1 MPPAA
6 ASTAS
11 TASLWEQAR
20 SGDLRGA
27 AAAARTA
34 LEDGSPAQAPRVEFH
49 LVAAFCAM
57 RQGRHADALR
67 DLDAAAAAAL
77 GPPSNGV
84 LALRVDVW
92 RAELAYF
99 QGRYSAAT
107 AIVDRVLEPLV
118 AGGERAYAA
127 FALRVRFAI
136 LLAHADYDAV
146 AREAAR
152 AIALAEASGDDYVLV
167 QVLNILGATSF
178 DRATSKLPAPHAR
191 AHLSAL
197 DPHDTAPM
205 EEDAREALR
214 YFERAGEVARRAN
227 YAFAAWYVAGNIER
241 LEILLGHADH
251 AVRAIRKRLK
261 ALQAIGAHYDEIV
274 TRSNLAW
281 GLRVLGLHDEALHE
295 LDVALALARETGTAN
310 VLLEF
315 LEYDRSIVLAAQGD
329 MASARASYREY
340 LRLLHGWDAGFKAV
354 SGDDPPPAP
363 KRPLEPYFLK
373 SADRYI
379 RENLA
384 GTISVEQLAKHCQ
397 VSWRTLQTAFGEYRG
412 VTPVAYIRNLRLDHA
427 RRMLG
432 DSDAA
437 VKDVAA
443 RCGFRSATT
452 FALEFRKRFG
462 VRPSRLRRAARGTAA
477 ETGVGAQAATLAR
490 SIPKQCP
497 SP

>member
-1 MPPAA
+1 MRATGS
-6 ASTAS
+6 STEF
-11 TASLWEQAR
+11 TARLWEQAR

-27 AAAARTA
+27 AAAADAA
-34 LEDGSPAQAPRVEFH
+34 LDRDPPAQAACVELH
-49 LVAAFCAM
+49 LVAASCAM

-77 GPPSNGV
+77 GPPSDV
-84 LALRVDVW
+84 ALALRVDVW

-99 QGRYSAAT
+99 QGRYSAAN
-107 AIVDRVLEPLV
+107 AIIDRVQAPLED
-118 AGGERAYAA
+118 GGELAYAA

-136 LLAHADYDAV
+136 LLAHADYDTV

-152 AIALAEASGDDYVLV
+152 AIALAVASGADYVLV

-205 EEDAREALR
+205 EADAREALR
-214 YFERAGEVARRAN
+214 YFERAGDVARRAN
-227 YAFAAWYVAGNIER
+227 YEFAAWYVAGNVER
-241 LEILLGHADH
+241 LEIVLGHADR

-295 LDVALALARETGTAN
+295 LDVALGLARDTGTAN

-315 LEYDRSIVLAAQGD
+315 LEYDRSIVLAARGD
-329 MASARASYREY
+329 MAAARASYREY
-340 LRLLHGWDAGFKAV
+340 LRLLHGWNAGKRTTPD
-354 SGDDPPPAP
+354 DDPPPAP

-373 SADRYI
+373 SADRFI
-379 RENLA
+379 REHLA
-384 GTISVEQLAKHCQ
+384 ETISVEALARHCE

-427 RRMLG
+427 RRLMMEG
-432 DSDAA
+432 DAA
-437 VKDVAA
+437 VKDIAA
-443 RCGFRSATT
+443 SAGFHSATT

-462 VRPSRLRRAARGTAA
+462 MQPSRVRLSMP
-477 ETGVGAQAATLAR
+477 R
-490 SIPKQCP
+490 SV
-497 SP
+497 